1 MIKLHNLQFHYAET
15 AFCFNL
21 DVAAGEHLA
30 LVGKSGAGKSTLLN
44 LIAGFLPP
52 SGGDIVLAG
61 ENHTHSAPHLR
72 PVSMLFQAHNLF
84 DHLTCAQNIALG
96 LQPHLRITAAQQRQI
111 DTIAEQMGIR
121 ELLSRTPDALSGGQQ
136 QRVALARTLL
146 RDRPILLLDEPFS
159 ALDAALRGDML
170 SLLARI
176 SAERALTVVM
186 VTHQLDEVR
195 SFISRT
201 VVVENGKL
209 I

>member
-1 MIKLHNLQFHYAET
+1 MIKLNNVRFDYDES
-15 AFCFNL
+15 AFNFNL
-21 DVAAGEHLA
+21 TAARGEHIA

-44 LIAGFLPP
+44 LMAGFLQPTD
-52 SGGDIVLAG
+52 GEIWLNG
-61 ENHTHSAPHLR
+61 ENHTHTPPHAR

-84 DHLTCAQNIALG
+84 GHLTCAQNIALG
-96 LQPHLRITAAQQRQI
+96 LQPHLRVTAGQQRLI
-111 DTIAEQMGIR
+111 EAIAEQMGIR

-146 RDRPILLLDEPFS
+146 RNKPVLLLDEPFS
-159 ALDAALRGDML
+159 ALDGELRSDML
-170 SLLARI
+170 ALLVRI

-186 VTHQLDEVR
+186 VTHQLDEVQ
-195 SFISRT
+195 SFTTRT